1 MAFKRI
7 VAKSEQDLKNILN
20 DIKEWFNN
28 SEDYEVSFSK
38 ETRKFMDPESKKIVE
53 KQIDVI
59 NAADKVNDKRATIK
73 FIPMV
78 EKGEMKLEIGG
89 EGESVVAGKISNQ
102 MKGRG
107 TLKSYS
113 KDKKVALK
121 ESNTIKKSELKQLIK
136 EEINK
141 ILSEG
146 GPFDALGSTY
156 GAFQTPHSLTP
167 LKKELK
173 NGFVITNDEEWYA
186 GSKNY
191 LKFSKHFSQSNL
203 YPTYDSA
210 KNILFNE
217 IPDNVVK
224 EKQLKV
230 KRFNK

>member
-7 VAKSEQDLKNILN
+7 VTKSEQDLKNILN

-53 KQIDVI
+53 KQIDII
-59 NAADKVNDKRATIK
+59 NATDKVNDKRATIK

-121 ESNTIKKSELKQLIK
+121 ESNIIKKSELKQLIK
-136 EEINK
+136 EEIN
-141 ILSEG
+141 
-146 GPFDALGSTY
+146 
-156 GAFQTPHSLTP
+156 
-167 LKKELK
+167 
-173 NGFVITNDEEWYA
+173 
-186 GSKNY
+186 
-191 LKFSKHFSQSNL
+191 
-203 YPTYDSA
+203 
-210 KNILFNE
+210 
-217 IPDNVVK
+217 
-224 EKQLKV
+224 
-230 KRFNK
+230 